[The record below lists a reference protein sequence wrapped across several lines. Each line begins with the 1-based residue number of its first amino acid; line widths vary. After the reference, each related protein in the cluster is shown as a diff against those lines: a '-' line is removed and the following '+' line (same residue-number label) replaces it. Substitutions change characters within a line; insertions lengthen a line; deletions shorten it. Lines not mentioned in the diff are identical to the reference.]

1 NASGWYLSPEQH
13 AWDTFTFFVPALLL
27 ALLTGLC
34 FRHPRDAGWLPCR
47 KPVLASAPMQV
58 VDRAIGLIAAG
69 SYALLVTGKALTG
82 RTVYLLAPCNLCSA
96 LLVYFALDATSPLA
110 EAAFNYYLV
119 TAWGVL
125 VALATPDTRD
135 QLLVPLYYLAR
146 RRYAVHTSL
155 TSTLFYFACF
165 ILLHFGVYEV
175 VSIASEQNLNY
186 IMMPPRPLHKFGK
199 SFRYIA
205 VAAGAAT
212 TLLFRHIVVTGV
224 LACIKALAPSPSPKA
239 KTA

>member
-1 NASGWYLSPEQH
+1 MPLHPWREPPSTTTSSQCVSFWRCAH
-13 AWDTFTFFVPALLL
+13 FVCTEPPLFL
-27 ALLTGLC
+27 A
-34 FRHPRDAGWLPCR
+34 A
-47 KPVLASAPMQV
+47 Q
-58 VDRAIGLIAAG
+58 
-69 SYALLVTGKALTG
+69 
-82 RTVYLLAPCNLCSA
+82 
-96 LLVYFALDATSPLA
+96 
-110 EAAFNYYLV
+110 
-119 TAWGVL
+119 AWGVL

-135 QLLVPLYYLAR
+135 QVYAFEYPHFFVTHALELLVPLYYLAR

-224 LACIKALAPSPSPKA
+224 LACIKALAPSPSAKA